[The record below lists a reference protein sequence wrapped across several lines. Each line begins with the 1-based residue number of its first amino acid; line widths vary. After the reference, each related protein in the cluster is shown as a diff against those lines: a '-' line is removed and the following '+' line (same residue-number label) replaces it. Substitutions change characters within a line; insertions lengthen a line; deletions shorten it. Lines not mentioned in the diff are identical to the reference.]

1 MKIVDNFRIFKKIIR
16 KFYKKNTIKHIV
28 HTNGKCFVS
37 YFEHKDWLYFI
48 VDNIEQ
54 LNKEITKYIILM
66 IGKELYETKYEEI
79 CYLLKNKGINIQF
92 KEGVSGSFN
101 GLILTNRDTYYL
113 IDQMLVPM
121 FYTIEKK

>member
-37 YFEHKDWLYFI
+37 YWEHKDWLYFI

-54 LNKEITKYIILM
+54 LNKEITKYIIL
-66 IGKELYETKYEEI
+66 ILKLKFWKYFSEFFRFNHLYNT
-79 CYLLKNKGINIQF
+79 F
-92 KEGVSGSFN
+92 S
-101 GLILTNRDTYYL
+101 
-113 IDQMLVPM
+113 ID
-121 FYTIEKK
+121 FY